1 MIFLK
6 AKKTNLNN
14 KKVSKEATDFRIG
27 ETKTLKEYIK
37 NNIHSILRKCVL
49 LEYENMD
56 DFEGKSLDEIKS
68 KE

>member
-1 MIFLK
+1 MEKIRKRIFEK
-6 AKKTNLNN
+6 IK
-14 KKVSKEATDFRIG
+14 SE
-27 ETKTLKEYIK
+27 EYIK